1 MIRAVL
7 LLCFAWILSGC
18 ATNNFE
24 VLDINALSSDRDNN
38 GAFLGLERLAER
50 VPNTR
55 KQRVNIIYLHGI
67 GYVENPED
75 ATLANAFIA
84 GLADSYGLEVEEK
97 AVASRCGREVDDEET
112 IRPNKIIIQET
123 SPLTY
128 KTTLPGSTL
137 TVSDLVCMDKQ
148 IVPIGTNL
156 EYVIYR
162 VFWDDIFWDALQR
175 PHVGQDAIGQNR
187 NSIFASLRTKYNGR
201 LKDKLVNFGFS
212 DAVLYLGPAGEQIRN
227 AVRGAMC
234 SAALDA
240 SGYGFEQQG
249 SSVNYADI
257 CQIASLTKL
266 ETDPFAFVTE
276 SLGSKIAFDIM
287 REAMTDGR
295 GNIYDEMIKGTQFF
309 MLANQVPLLSISDIS
324 FNDRV
329 VPEPYSDEDRPTIIA
344 LSEINDFLS
353 YELVPFYRQLLDG
366 SRRSDNQEID
376 MSLETERDRLIDL
389 LGFNVIDMRV
399 KFANPVF
406 PLVDG
411 FVDPLFA
418 HNGHVKQPEIMAYMV
433 CGAKAGQLNVDSCR
447 GLRSSGILGK
457 NLRRDIPVNENIG
470 GETVKG
476 EAAQRLD
483 PSP

>member
-1 MIRAVL
+1 MRAFL

-75 ATLANAFIA
+75 APLANAFIA

-148 IVPIGTNL
+148 IVPIGTSL

-240 SGYGFEQQG
+240 SGYGL
-249 SSVNYADI
+249 
-257 CQIASLTKL
+257 SL
-266 ETDPFAFVTE
+266 
-276 SLGSKIAFDIM
+276 IH
-287 REAMTDGR
+287 
-295 GNIYDEMIKGTQFF
+295 
-309 MLANQVPLLSISDIS
+309 IS
-324 FNDRV
+324 
-329 VPEPYSDEDRPTIIA
+329 EPTRP
-344 LSEINDFLS
+344 
-353 YELVPFYRQLLDG
+353 Y
-366 SRRSDNQEID
+366 
-376 MSLETERDRLIDL
+376 
-389 LGFNVIDMRV
+389 
-399 KFANPVF
+399 
-406 PLVDG
+406 
-411 FVDPLFA
+411 
-418 HNGHVKQPEIMAYMV
+418 
-433 CGAKAGQLNVDSCR
+433 
-447 GLRSSGILGK
+447 
-457 NLRRDIPVNENIG
+457 
-470 GETVKG
+470 
-476 EAAQRLD
+476 
-483 PSP
+483 